1 MIMLSTLWAVLSSAW
16 GILLAFDVAVFGL
29 TLYKATKVGYNAPL
43 IQRLV
48 RDGERLRY
56 PLSTNG

>member
-1 MIMLSTLWAVLSSAW
+1 MIVLSALWAVLSSAW
-16 GILLAFDVAVFGL
+16 GILLVFDVAVFVL

-48 RDGERLRY
+48 RDGENARIPY
-56 PLSTNG
+56 INE